1 MSTVALAEATA
12 PTVANLSAAF
22 MLDMDT
28 YAVGGAA
35 GFDGIAFYA
44 AGRGGVLGEV
54 TADVV
59 TAAFVFFHP
68 ETVRTY
74 WDGSADVMPR
84 LEAAQLFADC
94 AVTWAGNHL
103 GDDVDWPRL
112 VELAGRIVATAPIA
126 GAPVVAGWN
135 ALPVPEDP
143 KAAALHHLNGLRE
156 LRMARHG
163 SAVLAVGLD
172 VGDAVRHRS
181 PGMVP
186 IFGYEGLEVGDHV
199 PALWDEA
206 EVLTNRATA
215 VDYAV
220 LDDAEGAEFTD
231 LCAAATAAVT

>member
-1 MSTVALAEATA
+1 MSTVTLAEATA
-12 PTVANLSAAF
+12 PTVANLGAAF

-68 ETVRTY
+68 ETVRAY

-84 LEAAQLFADC
+84 LDAARLFADC
-94 AVTWAGNHL
+94 LVTWAAGHL

-112 VELAGRIVATAPIA
+112 AELAGRIIATAPIA
-126 GAPVVAGWN
+126 GAPVVAGWKDL
-135 ALPVPEDP
+135 AVPEDP

-163 SAVLAVGLD
+163 AAVLAVGLD

-181 PGMVP
+181 PAMVP
-186 IFGYEGLEVGDHV
+186 IFGYEGLEVSPDV

-206 EVLTNRATA
+206 EALTNRATA
-215 VDYAV
+215 VDYAC
-220 LDDAEGAEFTD
+220 LDEGEGAEFTE
-231 LCAAATAAVT
+231 LCAAATASAS